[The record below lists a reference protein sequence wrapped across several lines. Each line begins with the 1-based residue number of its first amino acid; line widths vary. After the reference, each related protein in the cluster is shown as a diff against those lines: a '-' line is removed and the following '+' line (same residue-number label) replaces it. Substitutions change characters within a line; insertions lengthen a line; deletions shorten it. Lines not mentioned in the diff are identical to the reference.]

1 MEAPMRPLLPLLL
14 VVALHPGTALGQ
26 GSSSPLA
33 RADIAASIGSFSA
46 KRADA
51 SEYDQWTHSLAGT
64 VGGGFY
70 WTDHLKTEVDVAS
83 AGKAE
88 AYGSEPAGIAESPLS
103 SIFLEHAYRSV
114 AVCAGQSYQFRRNAL
129 FHPFVGAGV
138 DIERRR
144 HEIERPA
151 QSVAVYTRN
160 PLNPQIITATR
171 QISMPALS
179 RTETTVAVSPYA
191 AAGFKAYFT
200 ERGFFRTDLKVSL
213 GSGVDRVTW
222 RAGFGA
228 DF

>member
-1 MEAPMRPLLPLLL
+1 MRSLLPLLL
-14 VVALHPGTALGQ
+14 VVALYPDTALCQ

-51 SEYDQWTHSLAGT
+51 AEYNQWTHSLVGS
-64 VGGGFY
+64 VGGGYY
-70 WTDHLKTEVDVAS
+70 WSDHLKTEIDVAS
-83 AGKAE
+83 AGRAE
-88 AYGSEPAGIAESPLS
+88 AYGSEPAGFPESPLS
-103 SIFLEHAYRSV
+103 SIFLEHAYQSV
-114 AVCAGQSYQFRRNAL
+114 AVSVGQSYQFRRNAL

-151 QSVAVYTRN
+151 QSVPIYARN
-160 PLNPQIITATR
+160 PLNPQIVSVTG
-171 QISMPALS
+171 QISIPALT
-179 RTETTVAVSPYA
+179 RTETTVTVSPYA

-213 GSGVDRVTW
+213 RSGVDRVTW